1 MNIEDIEREIAPYTN
16 EHNEP
21 PSLIQSEEIGSL
33 VLALS
38 KAQGEFPIIGKNQK
52 AKAGAYSYDWADLS
66 AIHKGIKEIL
76 SKHELAIIFTPNR
89 VLDKNGVTLMLS
101 MKLLHSSGEYTE
113 GSLPLMLD
121 QSTSQAMGSAI
132 SYARRYL
139 MYCMLDIS
147 TDDDDDGVAAMA
159 KPPVKKTKDN
169 YNNYGS

>member
-1 MNIEDIEREIAPYTN
+1 MTEEEIENEISPYIPL
-16 EHNEP
+16 EEP
-21 PSLIQSEEIGSL
+21 PTLIQSEDIGNL

-38 KAQGEFPIIGKNQK
+38 KAQGEFPIVSKNQT
-52 AKAGAYSYDWADLS
+52 AKAGARVYDWADLS
-66 AIHKGIKEIL
+66 AIHKAIKKIL

-89 VLDKNGVTLMLS
+89 VVDKNGFTLMLS

-147 TDDDDDGVAAMA
+147 TDDDDDGQQITTEQMKKKPVA
-159 KPPVKKTKDN
+159 

>member
-1 MNIEDIEREIAPYTN
+1 MNIEDIEREIAPYAN
-16 EHNEP
+16 EHNQP

-38 KAQGEFPIIGKNQK
+38 KAQGEFPIIGKNQT
-52 AKAGAYSYDWADLS
+52 AKAGARVYDWADLS

-89 VLDKNGVTLMLS
+89 VVDKNGVTLMLS

-147 TDDDDDGVAAMA
+147 TDDDDDGQQITAEQTKKKPVA
-159 KPPVKKTKDN
+159 

>member
-1 MNIEDIEREIAPYTN
+1 MTEEDLTRELEPYIG
-16 EHNEP
+16 HNDP
-21 PSLIQSEEIGSL
+21 PELIQSEDIGNL

-38 KAQGEFPIIGKNQK
+38 KAQGEFPIIGKNQT
-52 AKAGAYSYDWADLS
+52 AKAGARVYDWADLS
-66 AIHKGIKEIL
+66 AIHKGIKKIL
-76 SKHELAIIFTPNR
+76 SNNELAIIFTPTR
-89 VLDKNGVTLMLS
+89 VLDKSGVTLMLS

-147 TDDDDDGVAAMA
+147 TDDDDDGLAAVA

-169 YNNYGS
+169 YNSYGS

>member
-1 MNIEDIEREIAPYTN
+1 MNIEEIEREIEPYIG
-16 EHNEP
+16 HNEP
-21 PSLIQSEEIGSL
+21 PELIQSDEIGSL

-66 AIHKGIKEIL
+66 AIHKGIKKIL
-76 SKHELAIIFTPNR
+76 SKHELAIIFTPSR
-89 VLDKNGVTLMLS
+89 VLDKNGSTLMLS

-159 KPPVKKTKDN
+159 IPPVKKTKDN
-169 YNNYGS
+169 YNSYGS